1 MKHKPLLAVLMLAAG
16 VAGTPTALRAE
27 ATNEVVWAAD
37 ITADTTWSNTNVYL
51 MHGLVHV
58 LAPATLTIEPGT
70 VIKGVS
76 QGNLTNAENV
86 SALFVTVGAKLR
98 AVGTPTQPIIFTSE
112 FDDTSG
118 PSPLGLFERG
128 LWGGVVVMGSA
139 VLNTSSS
146 TAGNDATNSF
156 KYDVFE
162 GLADNQ
168 INGQYVYRFG
178 GTNDADNSGVI
189 QYVSIRHGGYVIT
202 GNKELNGLSLCALG
216 NGTTID
222 HVEAYAIA
230 DDGFEFFGGTVNTK
244 YLVSAFN
251 DDDCFDTDQG
261 YRGKNQFWF
270 AIQENGKRDNGG
282 EWNGEPSGIAVSN
295 APYANFQVYNATW
308 IGGGIVSGAAT
319 NSNNGLFIREYS
331 APRMYNSVLTDFNN
345 TGGTIGCRMDANSG
359 KMLTNGL
366 LDLQENIFHGFTT
379 VSNAFSALLF
389 TDLARSN
396 TTVNPLLVSI
406 SRDTNHLLDP
416 RITLASP
423 AQITSIVPP
432 NDGFFQRVQFKGAF
446 NKNLWAY
453 NWTALD
459 AYGFLPCGTTI
470 EVDATVATGTGPTA
484 PTLTLAANGANVTI
498 TCASQPGYTYTLEST
513 AVLSPASWNP
523 AAGVTPSNTQAGT
536 GSPLTFTVPATGAN
550 YFRVSAH

>member
-1 MKHKPLLAVLMLAAG
+1 MKYRHLLSGILLAACA
-16 VAGTPTALRAE
+16 AGTPTSLRAE
-27 ATNEVVWAAD
+27 ATNEVVWTAD
-37 ITADTTWSNTNVYL
+37 IAADTTWSNTNVYL

-76 QGNLTNAENV
+76 QGNITNSEQT
-86 SALFVTVGAKLR
+86 SALFVTAGAKLH

-112 FDDTSG
+112 FDDTSDPTDVG
-118 PSPLGLFERG
+118 VYERG
-128 LWGGVVVMGSA
+128 LWGGVVVFGQA

-146 TAGNDATNSF
+146 AAGNDATNSF

-168 INGQYVYRFG
+168 ISGQHVYRFG
-178 GTNDADNSGVI
+178 GTDDADNSGEI

-202 GNKELNGLSLCALG
+202 GAKELNGLSMCALG
-216 NGTTID
+216 RGTTID

-251 DDDCFDTDQG
+251 DDDGFDTDQG

-270 AIQENGKRDNGG
+270 AIQENVKRDNGG
-282 EWNGEPSGIAVSN
+282 EWNGEPNGIAVSN
-295 APYANFQVYNATW
+295 APFANFQLYNATW
-308 IGGGIVSGAAT
+308 IGAGTGVAT

-345 TGGTIGCRMDANSG
+345 NGGTIGCRLDANSG

-366 LDLQENIFHGFTT
+366 LDLRENIFHGFTT

-389 TDLARSN
+389 TDPTRSN
-396 TTVNPLLVSI
+396 TMVNPLLTSI

-416 RITLASP
+416 RLQAGSP
-423 AQITSIVPP
+423 ALTSSITPP
-432 NDGFFQRVQFKGAF
+432 NDGFYTPVSFKGAF
-446 NKNLWAY
+446 DSSDLWLS
-453 NWTALD
+453 NWTALY
-459 AYGFLPCGTTI
+459 AYGFLPVLT
-470 EVDATVATGTGPTA
+470 ATA
-484 PTLTLAANGANVTI
+484 PTLIITSNGANVDI
-498 TCASQPGYTYTLEST
+498 TCPSQAGHTYTLEST
-513 AVLSPASWNP
+513 AGLSPASWNP
-523 AAGVTPSNTQAGT
+523 ATGVTPSNSQAGT
-536 GSPLTFTVPATGAN
+536 GSTLTFTVSATGAN
-550 YFRVSAH
+550 YFRVSAN